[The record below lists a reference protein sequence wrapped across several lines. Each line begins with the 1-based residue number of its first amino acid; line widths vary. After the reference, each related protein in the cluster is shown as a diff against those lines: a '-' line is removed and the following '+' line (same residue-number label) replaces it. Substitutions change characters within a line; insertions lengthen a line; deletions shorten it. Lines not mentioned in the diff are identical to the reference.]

1 MDFRHQNCV
10 RRVTELLDLVLGPND
25 VSEYTFRDFLFNKFQ
40 LDCFEQSHDE
50 LHKVARTIGYSAD
63 FRRVDVL
70 DFLYSSA
77 IATHN
82 DSRYFV
88 LDFPAESSALAEV
101 REHNGQLVADRFELI
116 VDGLEIANGYNELR
130 DPDELECRM
139 ARDQRLRQQLDRS
152 DIRKDKRLLAA
163 MTTGLP
169 QCSGVAVGLDRLVA
183 LSVGAES
190 VQQVLTFIRDQI

>member
-1 MDFRHQNCV
+1 M
-10 RRVTELLDLVLGPND
+10 
-25 VSEYTFRDFLFNKFQ
+25 
-40 LDCFEQSHDE
+40 
-50 LHKVARTIGYSAD
+50 
-63 FRRVDVL
+63 
-70 DFLYSSA
+70 
-77 IATHN
+77 
-82 DSRYFV
+82 
-88 LDFPAESSALAEV
+88 
-101 REHNGQLVADRFELI
+101 REHDGHRVADRFELI

-130 DPDELECRM
+130 DPDELEYRM